1 MHIVGSHILTLQ
13 LITIFIIASLNGK
26 ACGPTYSCFV
36 LNAIVIIFCSMCC
49 SSLNIVSYAFIE
61 HMYTKVKRSSCL

>member
-1 MHIVGSHILTLQ
+1 MHIVGSRILTLQ

-36 LNAIVIIFCSMCC
+36 LNAIMVIF
-49 SSLNIVSYAFIE
+49 VA
-61 HMYTKVKRSSCL
+61 HVVVV